1 MDLSAQHPGFI
12 LSFVSLGGQTLKQ
25 PKLTSDSLYNQGCS
39 LNFSSSSLHLPSV
52 GTVNLC

>member
-12 LSFVSLGGQTLKQ
+12 LGFVSLGGQTLKQ
-25 PKLTSDSLYNQGCS
+25 PKLMSDSLYNQGCS